1 MNGAKWAMPSRHDTS
16 SAGVA
21 SPVGTSVVR
30 ARTRVEPPAAAPS
43 ASTSGSLARD
53 PGASAVYQAGGR

>member
-21 SPVGTSVVR
+21 SPVGTAVVR
-30 ARTRVEPPAAAPS
+30 TRTRVNPAAAARPAS
-43 ASTSGSLARD
+43 ACGSLARD
-53 PGASAVYQAGGR
+53 PGARAVYQAGGR